1 MKTTLLVAIAAVWLV
16 GATLP
21 ARAADE
27 SKPAQ
32 TAQPQLS
39 DDELG
44 NLLIEAVML
53 KQRGLYDEAEERCKR
68 ILAQKPD
75 QPTVKQLV
83 VEIQGMR
90 QRFGSQQQPES
101 KLQKKLSE
109 IIIPTV
115 NFREAALGDVI
126 EFLQQESGKLSADK
140 TVVNFVWQAPEES
153 RLKRVTLSLQKVSL
167 SEVLRYAIHGT
178 GLSYRLDPYAVV
190 IYQPEKS
197 ASATPPAEPNVRS
210 Q

>member
-1 MKTTLLVAIAAVWLV
+1 MKTTLLVAIATTSLV
-16 GATLP
+16 GATLT
-21 ARAADE
+21 AQAADE
-27 SKPAQ
+27 SKPAE

-75 QPTVKQLV
+75 HATVKQLL

-90 QRFGSQQQPES
+90 QRFGNQQQSES
-101 KLQKKLSE
+101 RLQKKLSE
-109 IIIPTV
+109 IIIPAV

-126 EFLQQESGKLSADK
+126 EFLQQESGKLSPDK
-140 TVVNFVWQAPEES
+140 TVVNFVWQAPDEL
-153 RLKRVTLSLQKVSL
+153 RLKRVTLSLQKVPL
-167 SEVLRYAIHGT
+167 LEVLRYAIHGT
-178 GLSYRLDPYAVV
+178 GLSYRLDSYAVV
-190 IYQPEKS
+190 IYQPEMS
-197 ASATPPAEPNVRS
+197 APATPPAEPNVRP